1 MPASISRRSTAL
13 LVHQDKGTPAE
24 YGAGLKYALAQEWLE
39 IHESGTY
46 VNILQAGSDLFA

>member
-1 MPASISRRSTAL
+1 
-13 LVHQDKGTPAE
+13 VHQDKGTPAE